1 MSLWREIMGLPPK
14 SGPVARR
21 NYAAAKVGRLFQDF
35 MASSKSAD
43 AELKGDIVLM
53 RNRARELARDDPYVK
68 QYLRL
73 LRDNVVGDSGFA
85 LQVKARN
92 TNGLLDVIGNG
103 QVEQAWAAFGRKGNC
118 TADGRRS
125 IVDLEKY
132 VTEAMARDGEAFV
145 QIVRNRAFYHGIAFH
160 PIEAD
165 LIDEKKNGKARNGNQ
180 IRMGVEVDS
189 YQRPVAYWV
198 RQVHPGDYEFSTS
211 ALVESVRLP
220 AEQVIHVFDPDRAG
234 QSRGVSWLAPFIT
247 TTKMLNG
254 YREAE
259 LVAARMAAAKMGFF
273 TSESGED
280 APADSYDG
288 TVPQI
293 DVEPGT
299 MHQLPAGVDFKAFD
313 TGHPT
318 NAFGEFE
325 KGILRSMAVGGGVSY
340 ASLSGDLSDTSYSSV
355 RQGALLERDAF
366 KGVQRLVLDHF
377 VMPAFEAWLRH
388 VMEFGFIPLPAT
400 RFDKFFSASSFRPRG
415 WQWVDP
421 KSEID
426 AAVTAMHNGVMSP
439 QAVASQYGSDIE
451 ETYSQFERDQQLA
464 EQFGLKLAFL
474 PFGGHESAK
483 GVPEAQPAPE
493 APPAR
498 AIEPPPPPPPAEVV
512 VRVQQEQRMNKRK
525 MVLIRD
531 EDGTV
536 TGAEAVEETE

>member
-14 SGPVARR
+14 PAPVAKRS
-21 NYAAAKVGRLFQDF
+21 YAAAKVGRLFQDF

-73 LRDNVVGDSGFA
+73 LKDNVVGDNGFA

-92 TNGLLDVIGNG
+92 TNGLLDVIGNS
-103 QVEQAWAAFGRKGNC
+103 QVEEAWSAFGRKGNC

-132 VTEAMARDGEAFV
+132 VTEALARDGEAIV
-145 QIVRNRAFYHGIAFH
+145 QIVRSRNFYHGIAFH
-160 PIEAD
+160 PLEAD
-165 LIDEKKNGKARNGNQ
+165 LLDEKKNGKARNGNQ
-180 IRMGVEVDS
+180 IRMGVEIDA
-189 YQRPVAYWV
+189 YQRPVAYWL
-198 RQVHPGDYEFSTS
+198 RQMHPGDYEYSTT
-211 ALVESVRLP
+211 ALVESVRVP
-220 AEQVIHVFDPDRAG
+220 AEQIIHVFDPERAG

-259 LVAARMAAAKMGFF
+259 LVAARMAASKMGFF

-288 TVPQI
+288 NVPQI

-299 MHQLPAGVDFKAFD
+299 FHQLPMGVDFKAFD

-318 NAFGEFE
+318 NAFSDFE
-325 KGILRSMAVGGGVSY
+325 KGILRTMAVGGGVSY

-355 RQGALLERDAF
+355 RQGALLERDAY

-377 VMPAFEAWLRH
+377 VVPAFAAWLRH
-388 VMEFGFIPLPAT
+388 VMDFGFIPLPGT
-400 RFDKFFSASSFRPRG
+400 RFDKFFNASSFRPRG

-439 QAVASQYGSDIE
+439 SDVSGQFGRDIE
-451 ETYSQFERDQQLA
+451 ETYSQFERDSQLA
-464 EQFGLKLAFL
+464 EQFGLELAFL
-474 PFGGHESAK
+474 PFGGDVKAK
-483 GVPEAQPAPE
+483 GVNENTAEPEQTIAPA
-493 APPAR
+493 A
-498 AIEPPPPPPPAEVV
+498 
-512 VRVQQEQRMNKRK
+512 
-525 MVLIRD
+525 
-531 EDGTV
+531 
-536 TGAEAVEETE
+536 